1 MRIERLRLR
10 SFRNYE
16 QADVRPAPGV
26 TVLYGE
32 NAQGKTNLMEAV
44 HLCCVGRS
52 HRTSRDRE
60 LVRWGES
67 EAYVQADVRRLDG
80 PRQIGVA
87 LFPSETKKKK
97 ITINSEPVKRIG
109 ELMGQVNAV
118 LFSPEDLRLV
128 KDGPDGRRRFLDM
141 EISQLQ
147 PAYFYALQRYARAL
161 NQRNGLLRELQGR
174 SDGALA
180 STIEEWDALL
190 AQTGAAVLAR
200 RKAYLARL
208 DEKAR
213 EIHRDLSGGRETLTL
228 RYAGCDG
235 DEQGL
240 LMLLRWGPANR
251 HNVNDNTSGVAAL
264 LHIMEALPPEHRS
277 KAAFVLFDN
286 EEKGKA
292 GSAAY
297 AKEHQQVAY
306 TRLTVNL
313 DCVGVGEHI
322 LIISKKLARQHLE
335 FAPMQRHMAA
345 QTARQVHFFDAA
357 GSMVNSDQANF
368 KCAVAVCA
376 CKRKKGVGFYTPA
389 IHTARDTQADQ
400 GNLDAIA
407 SGMSGFVQ
415 ELNT

>member
-1 MRIERLRLR
+1 M
-10 SFRNYE
+10 
-16 QADVRPAPGV
+16 
-26 TVLYGE
+26 LY
-32 NAQGKTNLMEAV
+32 
-44 HLCCVGRS
+44 
-52 HRTSRDRE
+52 
-60 LVRWGES
+60 
-67 EAYVQADVRRLDG
+67 LD
-80 PRQIGVA
+80 
-87 LFPSETKKKK
+87 EM
-97 ITINSEPVKRIG
+97 VKRFPIRRSG
-109 ELMGQVNAV
+109 EEKAAFRAWAMQAMREMGYEPRVETNGRAGHQNLVAGDPEHAAV
-118 LFSPEDLRLV
+118 LFTAHYDTPAVFLLPNVMLPRNLPLFFLYQMANVAILLV
-128 KDGPDGRRRFLDM
+128 AGFAAMFLAGGLTG
-141 EISQLQ
+141 SRQ
-147 PAYFYALQRYARAL
+147 A
-161 NQRNGLLRELQGR
+161 GLL
-174 SDGALA
+174 AFM
-180 STIEEWDALL
+180 
-190 AQTGAAVLAR
+190 AV
-200 RKAYLARL
+200 YF
-208 DEKAR
+208 
-213 EIHRDLSGGRETLTL
+213 
-228 RYAGCDG
+228 
-235 DEQGL
+235 GL

-277 KAAFVLFDN
+277 KAAFILFDN

-407 SGMSGFVQ
+407 AGMSAFVR
-415 ELNT
+415 ELST